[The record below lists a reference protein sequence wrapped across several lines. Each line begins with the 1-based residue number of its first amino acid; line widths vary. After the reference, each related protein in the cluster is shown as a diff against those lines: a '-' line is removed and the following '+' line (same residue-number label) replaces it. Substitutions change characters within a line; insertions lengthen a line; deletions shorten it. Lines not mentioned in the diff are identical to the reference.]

1 MIDRHYLLGRKEI
14 KTDATEITRDNLID
28 ELSQALA
35 THRENRIAIQYLWDY
50 YRGKQPIW
58 YKEKKVRPEINSKVV
73 VNKANEI
80 VSFKT
85 GYLVGEPIVYVSTSD
100 EEKVMENVNTLN
112 DAMFTLGKSAQDKKL
127 VKWNTICGISYRYI
141 STEKQDGIPFTMY
154 VPDPRDTFVVKSS
167 NITRK
172 PMFAVSYYQKEG
184 NVVSVPMAGPNIYS
198 MEVYEVYTKDRYFKV
213 EDGKIVE
220 ERENYLGYIP
230 IIEYPA
236 NDERQGAFEIVLDLL
251 DMMNQIF
258 SDRMDGIDQFVQS
271 FLKFVNCDID
281 EDGLKLFKE
290 QGAIKIISE
299 PGMNA
304 DVDLITSELN
314 QDQTETTVTSVERLI
329 NAICGLP
336 TRSGNMGSSS
346 DTGRASE
353 LRDGWVNS
361 EVKAKDSET
370 IFKESEK
377 EALRVILTICKANNY
392 CDLDVANID
401 PHFTRRNYDNIQS
414 KAQVLI
420 ALLQNNKVHP
430 KQAYTASGLFTDP
443 ESAYKMG
450 MDYYEEVKQEMQ
462 DQMIA
467 TANASQPNNEQG
479 SSQNA
484 QFKKEKQIS
493 NPIVKSSSETH

>member
-1 MIDRHYLLGRKEI
+1 MIEMIDRHYLLGRKEI

-281 EDGLKLFKE
+281 EDGLKLF
-290 QGAIKIISE
+290 
-299 PGMNA
+299 
-304 DVDLITSELN
+304 
-314 QDQTETTVTSVERLI
+314 
-329 NAICGLP
+329 
-336 TRSGNMGSSS
+336 
-346 DTGRASE
+346 TGRAS
-353 LRDGWVNS
+353 
-361 EVKAKDSET
+361 
-370 IFKESEK
+370 
-377 EALRVILTICKANNY
+377 ICT
-392 CDLDVANID
+392 V
-401 PHFTRRNYDNIQS
+401 P
-414 KAQVLI
+414 
-420 ALLQNNKVHP
+420 
-430 KQAYTASGLFTDP
+430 GL
-443 ESAYKMG
+443 
-450 MDYYEEVKQEMQ
+450 
-462 DQMIA
+462 
-467 TANASQPNNEQG
+467 
-479 SSQNA
+479 
-484 QFKKEKQIS
+484 
-493 NPIVKSSSETH
+493 